1 MDWVLRLVPRPG
13 VPGVDSPSGSGKRMI
28 MTMKIEGVCLH
39 VAFLVSCLLPDVCP
53 RRIGGIF
60 LLSS

>member
-13 VPGVDSPSGSGKRMI
+13 VPGVDSPSDSGKRMI
-28 MTMKIEGVCLH
+28 MTKKTKGLCLH
-39 VAFLVSCLLPDVCP
+39 MAFLVSCLLPAVSP
-53 RRIGGIF
+53 RRIEGIF